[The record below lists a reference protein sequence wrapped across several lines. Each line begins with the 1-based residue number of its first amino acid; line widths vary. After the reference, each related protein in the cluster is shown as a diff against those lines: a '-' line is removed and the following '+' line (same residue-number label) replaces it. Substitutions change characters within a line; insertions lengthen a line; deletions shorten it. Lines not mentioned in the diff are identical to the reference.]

1 MPKPPRIPF
10 HAFRAAALA
19 TGTLTLAAGAH
30 LAAGGSL
37 PAPGTVLALL
47 ALTVLVC
54 TAATRLRLGLPAIT
68 ALLGGGQLALHEALT
83 LLSTASSAP
92 AVSSTVSSTVSP
104 AAGRIAGAHAHDAA
118 PLEVLAHA
126 AGHVATHVSP
136 ADPAAAPFMLAAHAL
151 ATLGCALLLAQGENA
166 LWHLAA
172 WLKPLTELPRAA
184 VVHAVP
190 MAPGAVPSAPAPLR
204 PWRNLRQDS
213 RRGPPSAAVLS
224 V

>member
-1 MPKPPRIPF
+1 MRKPPRIPF

-83 LLSTASSAP
+83 LLSTAGSAP
-92 AVSSTVSSTVSP
+92 AVSPAVSP

-151 ATLGCALLLAQGENA
+151 ATFGCALLLAQGENA

-190 MAPGAVPSAPAPLR
+190 MAPGAAPSAPAPLR